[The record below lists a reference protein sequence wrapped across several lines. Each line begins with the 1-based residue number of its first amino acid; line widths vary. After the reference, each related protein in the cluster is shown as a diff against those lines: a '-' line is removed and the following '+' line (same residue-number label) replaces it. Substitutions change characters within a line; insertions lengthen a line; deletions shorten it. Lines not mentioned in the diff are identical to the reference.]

1 MNDSDG
7 QTVLIVEDETELA
20 ELYADYLSDDYVVK
34 MASTS
39 GEALVELTADVDLVL
54 LDRRLPGMSG
64 DKLLEHIQ
72 NWETDCQVIMVT
84 AVDIDT
90 DIIELP
96 CEGYL
101 QKPIDKN
108 ELLSAVE
115 QAFLIDTYEQLV
127 GEYYETRK
135 KYAALKAEFSR
146 SGVKNET
153 FEKLETQISDLE
165 DAINQTVDA
174 FPDANMRDAFRG
186 LHQPD

>member
-1 MNDSDG
+1 MTDSDE

-20 ELYADYLSDDYVVK
+20 ELYADYLADDYVTK

-39 GEALVELTADVDLVL
+39 GKALVELTTDVDLVL

-101 QKPIDKN
+101 QKPVDEE

-115 QAFLIDTYEQLV
+115 QAFLIDTYERLV
-127 GEYYETRK
+127 AEYYETRK
-135 KYAALKAEFSR
+135 KHAALKAEFAR
-146 SGVKNET
+146 SEVKRET
-153 FEKLETQISDLE
+153 FDKLETEISELE
-165 DAINQTVDA
+165 DEINQTVAA
-174 FPDANMRDAFRG
+174 FPDARMRDAFRG
-186 LHQPD
+186 LHRPN

>member
-1 MNDSDG
+1 MNDNNE
-7 QTVLIVEDETELA
+7 QTVLIVDDEMELA
-20 ELYADYLSDDYVVK
+20 ELYADYLADDYVTK
-34 MASTS
+34 IASTS

-54 LDRRLPGMSG
+54 LDRRLPGMPG
-64 DKLLEHIQ
+64 DELLEHIQ

-101 QKPIDKN
+101 QKPVDKP

-115 QAFLIDTYEQLV
+115 QAFLIDTYERLV
-127 GEYYETRK
+127 ADYYETRK

-146 SGVKNET
+146 HEIDDEP
-153 FEKLETQISDLE
+153 FDQLETQIDELE
-165 DAINQTVDA
+165 NAITETVDA
-174 FPDANMRDAFRG
+174 FPDAEMSDAFRG
-186 LHQPD
+186 LHQTD